1 MQVSA
6 DKSPFFMKTMSD
18 CGNLLVTKAVRLRL
32 LMQHPLCDRYYR
44 FHIAT
49 QICHQP
55 VSGPVCLRPKVRKDK
70 ETRYSDN
77 PEFKCIDK
85 THNEKK
91 GWFVPHLPPR
101 SQSTAPF

>member
-6 DKSPFFMKTMSD
+6 DTSPCFMKTMGD
-18 CGNLLVTKAVRLRL
+18 CGNLLVNNKAIRLRL
-32 LMQHPLCDRYYR
+32 LMQHFLCDQHYR

-49 QICHQP
+49 QICYQP

-77 PEFKCIDK
+77 PEFKCTDK
-85 THNEKK
+85 IHNENK
-91 GWFVPHLPPR
+91 GWLSHLPPR